1 MVSRTYEKSV
11 NLPNKKNMLP
21 QKMIGDYF
29 DNHLKENKSVSS
41 LGVFGEKLIE
51 TFKKQNLKREKYLK
65 DKEEEEWKFKH
76 SKRPVYVNPWKATNH
91 QNEYFSIYPGNQ
103 IYSYREDKQKE
114 KSLNDQP
121 FYPQKKIGDQFYS
134 YREDKQK
141 EKFLNDRPFYPQRK
155 IGDYFYQRPSNAIN
169 HFGVL

>member
-91 QNEYFSIYPGNQ
+91 QNEYFNFVPFDKV
-103 IYSYREDKQKE
+103 YSFKVEKKQKNLLH
-114 KSLNDQP
+114 SSP
-121 FYPQKKIGDQFYS
+121 F
-134 YREDKQK
+134 
-141 EKFLNDRPFYPQRK
+141 LPQRR
-155 IGDYFYQRPSNAIN
+155 IGDYFYKRPSKAIN
-169 HFGVL
+169 HYDIS